1 MESGFMPDPCPV
13 RFGNTSPGERWLTGV
28 DKALTQRRYGAC
40 VDRAFSNMVRRFVAA
55 AILIIAV
62 LCVAPARANI
72 CSPATTQGTAPPEWQ
87 TYCWLDFTGY
97 VDATA
102 KSAAGQPFIFTLT
115 DGSVLTLTVKAT
127 SPNATAFTAT
137 AAPSWTGAAVG
148 NSAFIGIP
156 GRPIIYTA
164 AAGSSTV
171 TLSNISITPPAGAG
185 AATAYMWVGAD
196 AESTDNTESLSFT
209 TNGGGWS
216 ILDQVNPISGNQ
228 YPTTSGVGTTTFTEN
243 GAGLTGNVGGYIVG
257 SVTPTTVSSTMGAG
271 GLQGAM
277 FAVRFAS
284 LKLTK
289 QIVSTRI
296 NAADQFTYNVK
307 STSTG
312 AVLTSGTTTGSGG
325 GPFSS
330 AVVSLASGLPLTL
343 DETMAGGSVSPLASY
358 NSRLT
363 CKNAANVTTVDV
375 VTTSYSYGALS
386 YGDAINCTFTN
397 TPLPRL
403 TLTKALAG
411 TRVFTGDQ
419 FIMNVT
425 TGATTFATTTT
436 TGSGA
441 TVANASTPTTL
452 GVAGTTYAFNE
463 AASGTTNLTYYTS
476 GMACTN
482 SYAPTTPTPLPS
494 TVGGSVTPQLG
505 DNISCTITNTPKT
518 KANLTLSK
526 SMTIISD
533 PVNGVT
539 NPKAIPGAVIE
550 YAITVTNAGPGP
562 VDVSTVVITDPLPAN
577 IAAYV
582 AGTAVTFADGV
593 PATGLT
599 FSYPANVGWSKAI
612 GGGAPYTA
620 TLTPDAN
627 GYDAA
632 VTGIRIAPTGIM
644 PAAIVAGQP
653 NFTVRF
659 RAQIK

>member
-1 MESGFMPDPCPV
+1 M
-13 RFGNTSPGERWLTGV
+13 
-28 DKALTQRRYGAC
+28 ARRC
-40 VDRAFSNMVRRFVAA
+40 VAA
-55 AILIIAV
+55 ALLLVAT
-62 LCVAPARANI
+62 LCAAPACANT
-72 CSPATTQGTAPPEWQ
+72 CSPAATQGTAPPEWQ

-97 VDATA
+97 NDVTA
-102 KSAAGQPFIFTLT
+102 KTAAGQPFSFTLT

-127 SPNATAFTAT
+127 SANATAFTAT
-137 AAPSWTGAAVG
+137 TAPSWTGAAVG

-196 AESTDNTESLSFT
+196 AESTDNAESLSFT

-216 ILDQVNPISGNQ
+216 ILDQVNPISGTQ

-243 GAGLTGNVGGYIVG
+243 GAGITGNVGGYIVG
-257 SVTPTTVSSTMGAG
+257 SLTPTTVSSTMGAG

-289 QIVSTRI
+289 QILSTRI

-307 STSTG
+307 STNTG
-312 AVLTSGTTTGSGG
+312 AVLTSGTTTGTGG

-343 DETMAGGSVSPLASY
+343 EETMAGGSVSPLASY

-363 CKNAANVTTVDV
+363 CKNAANVTTVDT

-397 TPLPRL
+397 IALPRM
-403 TLTKALAG
+403 TLTKALGG

-419 FIMNVT
+419 FTMNVAA
-425 TGATTFATTTT
+425 GATTVATTTT
-436 TGSGA
+436 TGTVA
-441 TVANASTPTTL
+441 TVATGTTPQYL
-452 GVAGTTYAFNE
+452 GAAGTAYSFNE
-463 AASGTTNLTYYTS
+463 VASGTTNLTYYTA

-482 SYAPTTPTPLPS
+482 TYAPTTPTTLPS

-505 DNISCTITNTPKT
+505 DNITCTITNTPKPN
-518 KANLTLSK
+518 KANLTILK
-526 SMTIISD
+526 TVTLVSD
-533 PVNGVT
+533 PVSGTV
-539 NPKAIPGAVIE
+539 NPKYIPGAIVD
-550 YAITVTNAGPGP
+550 YSITITNAGTGP
-562 VDVSTVVITDPLPAN
+562 VDASTVVINDPIPSNLSAFVG
-577 IAAYV
+577 AS
-582 AGTAVTFADGV
+582 AVTFTDGS
-593 PATGLT
+593 PASGLA
-599 FSYPANVGWSKAI
+599 FAYPANVTWTRT
-612 GGGAPYTA
+612 GGLPLVPDGA
-620 TLTPDAN
+620 
-627 GYDAA
+627 GYDSA
-632 VTGIRIAPTGIM
+632 VTNVRIAPTGTM
-644 PAAIVAGQP
+644 SAAIPAGQP
-653 NFTVRF
+653 SFTVKF
-659 RAQIK
+659 RARVN

>member
-1 MESGFMPDPCPV
+1 MVEISNG
-13 RFGNTSPGERWLTGV
+13 
-28 DKALTQRRYGAC
+28 QRRKWPSL
-40 VDRAFSNMVRRFVAA
+40 RMLA
-55 AILIIAV
+55 AILLAC
-62 LCVAPARANI
+62 LATFPATTAYANT
-72 CSPATTQGTAPPEWQ
+72 CSTATTQGTAPPEWQ

-102 KSAAGQPFIFTLT
+102 KSAAGQPFSFTLT
-115 DGSVLTLTVKAT
+115 DGSTLTLTVKAT
-127 SPNATAFTAT
+127 SANATAFTAT

-196 AESTDNTESLSFT
+196 AESTDNSESLSFT

-216 ILDQVNPISGNQ
+216 ILDQVNPISGSQ
-228 YPTTSGVGTTTFTEN
+228 YPPVTGVGTTTFTES
-243 GAGLTGNVGGYIVG
+243 GGGLTGNVGGYIVG

-289 QIVSTRI
+289 QIVSSRI
-296 NAADQFTYNVK
+296 NAADQFTYTVK
-307 STSTG
+307 STNTGST
-312 AVLTSGTTTGSGG
+312 LTSGTTSGSGN

-343 DETMAGGSVSPLASY
+343 GEAMAAGSVSALANY
-358 NSRLT
+358 NSRLI
-363 CKNAANVTTVDV
+363 CKNAANVTTVDT

-403 TLTKALAG
+403 TLTKALGG
-411 TRVFTGDQ
+411 TRVFAGDQ
-419 FIMNVT
+419 FVMNINA
-425 TGATTFATTTT
+425 GASTIATTTT
-436 TGSGA
+436 TGAGA
-441 TVANASTPTTL
+441 TVSTGSTPTTL
-452 GVAGTTYAFNE
+452 GAAGTTYSFNE

-482 SYAPTTPTPLPS
+482 SYAPTTPTTLPN
-494 TVGGSVTPQLG
+494 TVGGTVTPQLG
-505 DNISCTITNTPKT
+505 DNIICTITNTGINKAKLTITKT
-518 KANLTLSK
+518 LTVV
-526 SMTIISD
+526 SD
-533 PVNGVT
+533 PVNGGT
-539 NPKAIPGAVIE
+539 NPKLIPGAIVDYVIT
-550 YAITVTNAGPGP
+550 ITNAGTGP
-562 VDVSTVVITDPLPAN
+562 VDLSTVVINDPIPVNLATF
-577 IAAYV
+577 V
-582 AGTAVTFADGV
+582 QGTAVTFTDGT
-593 PATGLT
+593 PSSGLG
-599 FSYPANVGWSKAI
+599 FSYPANVTWART
-612 GGGAPYTA
+612 GGLP
-620 TLTPDAN
+620 LVPDAA

-632 VTGIRIAPTGIM
+632 VTNLRIAPTGTM
-644 PAAIVAGQP
+644 PGATVAGQP
-653 NFTVRF
+653 NFSVKF
-659 RAQIK
+659 RARIN